1 MKVIAHIQNDFPSKF
16 GIPHQSGRIREL
28 KAKIVFEPEYRKPEA
43 FRGLEEYTYIWLIWE
58 FSQAVRDDWSP
69 TVSSLQGLVEIYEK
83 EFLPQDPLIG
93 PIR

>member
-1 MKVIAHIQNDFPSKF
+1 MKVIAHIQNDFPSRV

-28 KAKIVFEPEYRKPEA
+28 KAKIVFEPGIQKA
-43 FRGLEEYTYIWLIWE
+43 RGISRIGRIHIYLADLGILTGCAGWLGLLR
-58 FSQAVRDDWSP
+58 SG
-69 TVSSLQGLVEIYEK
+69 LQGLVEIYEK